1 MIEGELRSETIE
13 RFAKLKLY
21 YIPKNIFLPLVD
33 LIDLCEVSPVAND
46 LVGDYIDALLSYLP
60 HLDGRNRDDI
70 IRILHGHQPV
80 SKETYVPVG
89 VEGNEGKK
97 KLKIF

>member
-21 YIPKNIFLPLVD
+21 YIPKNIFLALVD
-33 LIDLCEVSPVAND
+33 LIDLCEVSDVANE
-46 LVGDYIDALLSYLP
+46 LAGDYVDALLSYLP

-70 IRILHGHQPV
+70 IRILHGHQPT
-80 SKETYVPVG
+80 SKESYVPVG

-97 KLKIF
+97 RLKIF